1 MLIEYIVT
9 INNCAMLPDYVL
21 TVFQHM
27 SANPLNRFS
36 VFFAVFIPCFWT
48 ACAVRNTEAGIRQE
62 TWLGDC
68 KR

>member
-1 MLIEYIVT
+1 
-9 INNCAMLPDYVL
+9 MLPDYVL